1 MEKEKLK
8 FKQDA
13 IPERFG
19 GGYKAKMCAR
29 KTVGTLDVIGE
40 MAAALNLS
48 PGVRALHFKAEP
60 LQQPRAGRDGHVS
73 HAKES
78 GRLALHD

>member
-8 FKQDA
+8 FKLDA
-13 IPERFG
+13 VPVWFG

-29 KTVGTLDVIGE
+29 KTVGTLDVIEE

-48 PGVRALHFKAEP
+48 PRV
-60 LQQPRAGRDGHVS
+60 
-73 HAKES
+73 
-78 GRLALHD
+78 LALHD

>member
-8 FKQDA
+8 FKLDA
-13 IPERFG
+13 VPVWFG
-19 GGYKAKMCAR
+19 GGYKEKMCAR

-40 MAAALNLS
+40 LAAALNLS
-48 PGVRALHFKAEP
+48 PRVLALHFKTEP
-60 LQQPRAGRDGHVS
+60 LSKPQAGRDVHVS

-78 GRLALHD
+78 GRMALHD